1 MKRKSGG
8 SCHPVRVAWLELSGR
23 FPADV
28 RERIVTIS
36 CKHPVVFGSID
47 GDNDNSSYHEVF
59 AAR

>member
-1 MKRKSGG
+1 M
-8 SCHPVRVAWLELSGR
+8 AWLELSGR